1 MKKYFKNNIKQLIFL
16 LLLVMASGPFFSVVI
31 GIFSNYLNSGLG
43 DWLSFYGSVAG
54 IVISLIVV
62 HLQLSLE
69 EEKELRKYRPELV
82 LSNDYQLI
90 KPNCRVY
97 FDDKY
102 WFHLRKSENNKQ
114 YVATNSFEES
124 YSNEDKR
131 DKILSLEIVNNQ
143 PIFNVRI
150 LFGESLD
157 GELIPK
163 LNAEQRLYVIS
174 KAHQKEI
181 HQHILGNKPN
191 FNHVPE
197 TITLFFTTLSGEVC
211 KYIYNVDGKGYCSIN
226 QKYFGVDY
234 PEATKNIHICDYI
247 VSK

>member
-1 MKKYFKNNIKQLIFL
+1 MKKYLKNNIKQLIFL
-16 LLLVMASGPFFSVVI
+16 LLLVMASGPFFSAVI

-102 WFHLRKSENNKQ
+102 WFHLRK
-114 YVATNSFEES
+114 
-124 YSNEDKR
+124 
-131 DKILSLEIVNNQ
+131 
-143 PIFNVRI
+143 
-150 LFGESLD
+150 
-157 GELIPK
+157 
-163 LNAEQRLYVIS
+163 
-174 KAHQKEI
+174 
-181 HQHILGNKPN
+181 
-191 FNHVPE
+191 
-197 TITLFFTTLSGEVC
+197 
-211 KYIYNVDGKGYCSIN
+211 
-226 QKYFGVDY
+226 
-234 PEATKNIHICDYI
+234 
-247 VSK
+247 

>member
-1 MKKYFKNNIKQLIFL
+1 MKKYLKNNIKQLIFL
-16 LLLVMASGPFFSVVI
+16 LLLVMASGPFFSAVI

-114 YVATNSFEES
+114 YVAANSFEES

-131 DKILSLEIVNNQ
+131 DKIVC
-143 PIFNVRI
+143 V
-150 LFGESLD
+150 
-157 GELIPK
+157 
-163 LNAEQRLYVIS
+163 LNWE
-174 KAHQKEI
+174 
-181 HQHILGNKPN
+181 N
-191 FNHVPE
+191 
-197 TITLFFTTLSGEVC
+197 
-211 KYIYNVDGKGYCSIN
+211 
-226 QKYFGVDY
+226 
-234 PEATKNIHICDYI
+234 
-247 VSK
+247 